1 MQQGPARRQRLVLG
15 RLCRQEQAHCWM
27 RQPEGLPKKLLD
39 KRVALQEG
47 STSVSS
53 AASSSSTTSDVT
65 VDAAAAAEVEA
76 ET

>member
-1 MQQGPARRQRLVLG
+1 
-15 RLCRQEQAHCWM
+15 M
-27 RQPEGLPKKLLD
+27 RQPEGLPEKLLD

-47 STSVSS
+47 IPFEIPAPEHLAADRAGSGSSTSASS

>member
-1 MQQGPARRQRLVLG
+1 
-15 RLCRQEQAHCWM
+15 M

-47 STSVSS
+47 IPFEIPAPEHL
-53 AASSSSTTSDVT
+53 AAPRRQRQQYLRVVGRLLLIDDVRCHGGRRRRGRSRGS
-65 VDAAAAAEVEA
+65 